1 MLLKSALEDI
11 DSVMLMQG
19 HHRWRS
25 VAEKMSVRRDSHAS
39 TGILTDRALARR
51 TNPEEHK
58 QYAENADIRLD
69 AESIAKVSSTQRDR
83 RASSRTNTCDSP
95 TSI

>member
-19 HHRWRS
+19 YHRRRS
-25 VAEKMSVRRDSHAS
+25 VAANTSVRKGSHAS

-51 TNPEEHK
+51 TNPEEQK

-69 AESIAKVSSTQRDR
+69 AESIAKVSSTQRDH
-83 RASSRTNTCDSP
+83 RAF
-95 TSI
+95 